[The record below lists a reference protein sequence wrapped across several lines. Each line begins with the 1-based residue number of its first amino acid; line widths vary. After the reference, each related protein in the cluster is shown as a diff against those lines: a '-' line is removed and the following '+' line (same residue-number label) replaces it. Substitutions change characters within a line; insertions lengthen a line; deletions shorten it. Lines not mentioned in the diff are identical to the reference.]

1 MAKKKSS
8 LADIALTK
16 GATTTPIVQST
27 TAGDSAG
34 DDEKRIGQTL
44 RLLKGAHKQLKQ
56 LALDLDK
63 PMHDVLIEA
72 VNDLFI
78 KYGKPPIA

>member
-16 GATTTPIVQST
+16 GATTTPVHPPT
-27 TAGDSAG
+27 GGDSTG

>member
-1 MAKKKSS
+1 MPKQKAS
-8 LADIALTK
+8 LADVALTK
-16 GATTTPIVQST
+16 GAATTPVVQGT
-27 TAGDSAG
+27 TPPPVEE
-34 DDEKRIGQTL
+34 EKRIGQTL
-44 RLLKGAHKQLKQ
+44 RLPKGAHKQLKQ

-72 VNDLFI
+72 VNDLFT

>member
-1 MAKKKSS
+1 MPKKQSS
-8 LADIALTK
+8 LADVTLTK
-16 GATTTPIVQST
+16 GAAASPVVHAATATPGQE
-27 TAGDSAG
+27 
-34 DDEKRIGQTL
+34 EKRIGQTL
-44 RLLKGAHKQLKQ
+44 RLPKGAHKQLKQ

-72 VNDLFI
+72 VNDLFS

>member
-16 GATTTPIVQST
+16 GTTTPPVVQASST
-27 TAGDSAG
+27 AASTGDE
-34 DDEKRIGQTL
+34 EKRIGQTL

>member
-1 MAKKKSS
+1 MAKKPS
-8 LADIALTK
+8 LADLTLAK
-16 GATTTPIVQST
+16 GTTTTPVVQAAT
-27 TAGDSAG
+27 TATSQEP
-34 DDEKRIGQTL
+34 EKRIGQTL
-44 RLLKGAHKQLKQ
+44 RLPKGAHKQLKQ

-72 VNDLFI
+72 VNDLFS

>member
-1 MAKKKSS
+1 MAKKQPS
-8 LADIALTK
+8 LADLALTK
-16 GATTTPIVQST
+16 GAATTPVVQATATTTPAQE
-27 TAGDSAG
+27 
-34 DDEKRIGQTL
+34 EKRIGQTL

-72 VNDLFI
+72 VNDLFT